1 MNKENILCASII
13 HNHCK
18 ANVCNS
24 SFLTPRCFWNELKM
38 HFKWCYNQCTPPK
51 GLQNHFYFDKLQ
63 TQMCLSENIMDF
75 QKVLERC
82 CVPLGWKLWSSWQ
95 VLMFA
100 VLLYPWHLAPSGALT
115 SGSDAFLPF
124 FSSWLFWCYGGNM
137 SPCGTKAYEQLIT
150 SYRLSQTLVF
160 FSSEFGHYSVRLYYF
175 QVFHL
180 KSRWGTNSVFWPFLS
195 SMLL

>member
-24 SFLTPRCFWNELKM
+24 SFLTPRCFWKELKM

-82 CVPLGWKLWSSWQ
+82 CVPLGWKLWYSWQ

-100 VLLYPWHLAPSGALT
+100 VLLYPWHLAPSCALT
-115 SGSDAFLPF
+115 SGSDALLPF
-124 FSSWLFWCYGGNM
+124 LSSWLSWCYGGNM
-137 SPCGTKAYEQLIT
+137 SPCGTAAYM
-150 SYRLSQTLVF
+150 R
-160 FSSEFGHYSVRLYYF
+160 
-175 QVFHL
+175 
-180 KSRWGTNSVFWPFLS
+180 
-195 SMLL
+195 